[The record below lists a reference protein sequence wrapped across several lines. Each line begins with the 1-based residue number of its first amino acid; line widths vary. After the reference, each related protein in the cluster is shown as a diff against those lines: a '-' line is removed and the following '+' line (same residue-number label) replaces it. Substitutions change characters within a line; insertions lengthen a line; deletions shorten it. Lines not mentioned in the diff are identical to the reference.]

1 MSLARSLLQAWSDPL
16 VLLSSSAS
24 ALPHPA
30 QSTIFNKIQKMQQ
43 YSKSLKD
50 GLDVL
55 SSKVCKR
62 WLQELWGENKKLF
75 SFTVQIQNVSL
86 KWFFPACLCP
96 DGFICS
102 GHHFTALPRRHQPR
116 PGQDYQVDQLQLSAV
131 LPPSGLSQDWQLPE
145 SPTLPGS
152 KDATRDV
159 LKSGCPAWLC
169 GEIVLKACTAYR
181 IIHGTIFLPAD

>member
-30 QSTIFNKIQKMQQ
+30 QSTIFNKIQEMQQ

-62 WLQELWGENKKLF
+62 RLQELWGENKKLF
-75 SFTVQIQNVSL
+75 SFTNTKCIIKMIFAGL
-86 KWFFPACLCP
+86 CLCP
-96 DGFICS
+96 DGLICS

-116 PGQDYQVDQLQLSAV
+116 PGQDYQVGQLQLSAV

-145 SPTLPGS
+145 SPALPGS

-169 GEIVLKACTAYR
+169 GEIVLKACIAYR
-181 IIHGTIFLPAD
+181 ITHGTIFLPAD